1 MQTYCNSSHLEGKKK
16 KKEAC
21 HPSLME
27 ASAPFSPLTPKF
39 QDLILLTVIS
49 SSLSVSFYLIFFL
62 NLVVNFNFLILSA
75 VFKKII
81 FLSFSKLCTY
91 TALFKMDNQQG
102 PTV

>member
-16 KKEAC
+16 KKESC